1 MDHFQP
7 PLPQRPDLESKP
19 KASPLWWLI
28 VGFSGLMLLAVVAFL
43 ATPVLWVAFAIALV
57 IGLQYVLWGWWFE
70 RIYRSG
76 PVEEASA
83 AINPTPPTN
92 PIDPLR

>member
-1 MDHFQP
+1 MDHVP
-7 PLPQRPDLESKP
+7 PLPPRPDFDSKP

-28 VGFSGLMLLAVVAFL
+28 VGSGGLMLLAVVAFL
-43 ATPVLWVAFAIALV
+43 ATPVLWVAFAIATV

-76 PVEEASA
+76 PLEESTSVVSSS
-83 AINPTPPTN
+83 PTPPK
-92 PIDPLR
+92 PIKPLR